1 MTARKEI
8 RWVPVEHHAFV
19 YRGRPLVFNIRA
31 LEVHGLDNEAL
42 WLLQD
47 ISEVGSVEDWCDRG
61 TRIDL
66 NPTSVDEAFGKLR
79 AAGLVVPEGTPV
91 EWAKLPATAYDYTFM
106 VNVAQTCNLRCRYCY
121 THEGRFDFDTVE
133 KMRLSPHDAR
143 RLVHVARQWFPNA
156 TVQCF
161 HFYGGEPL
169 INFPAIQA
177 LVEETGTMPG
187 DCRFEF
193 AITTNGTLL
202 GPAIADFLDE
212 HHFVVFFSIDGP
224 ASIHNQLRIFDNGQG
239 SFEVVKRN
247 LDYLVTKQN
256 IKLVGSSV
264 IRGGWTLPD
273 AERFLTALGVN
284 AFKAERVRV
293 SDCDPLALGPE
304 ERQAYINDLDTLFEI
319 YVDALEQN
327 RKPLD
332 YRLSAKILQLWT
344 RTRRTTFCPAGER
357 MFGVTTDGKIY
368 PCALHAGRP
377 RALLGTIT
385 KGLEPETNRLF
396 RHRISI
402 AGQPHCHLCWARH
415 LCGGGCSAMVDRFGQ
430 EDCDILKKKAEI
442 AIAIYDEI
450 VHRDP
455 LKLLNL
461 VSPSAVR
468 WVEGLASAS
477 EGVTVDAC
485 R

>member
-1 MTARKEI
+1 MTARQ
-8 RWVPVEHHAFV
+8 RGCWVPVEHHAFV
-19 YRGRPLVFNIRA
+19 YRGRPLAFNVRT
-31 LEVHGLDNEAL
+31 LEVHRLDNEAL
-42 WLLQD
+42 CVLRS
-47 ISEVGSVEDWCDRG
+47 ISEVGPVTDWCDPRIG
-61 TRIDL
+61 IDL
-66 NPTSVDEAFGKLR
+66 NPAYADEGFGKLQ
-79 AAGLVVPEGTPV
+79 AAGLAVPEGTPV
-91 EWAKLPATAYDYTFM
+91 EEARLPVVAHDYTLM
-106 VNVAQTCNLRCRYCY
+106 VNVAQVCNLRCRYCY
-121 THEGRFDFDTVE
+121 TREGRFEFDTIE
-133 KMRLSPHDAR
+133 KTRLSPHEAR
-143 RLVHVARQWFPNA
+143 RLVHLARRWFPRA

-177 LVEETGTMPG
+177 LVEETKTVQG

-212 HHFVVFFSIDGP
+212 HRFVVFFSIDGP
-224 ASIHNQLRIFDNGQG
+224 ANVHNQFRIFDDGQG
-239 SFEVVKRN
+239 SFDMVERN

-264 IRGGWTLPD
+264 IRGGWRLPD

-304 ERQAYINDLDTLFEI
+304 ERQAYLNDLDTLFEI
-319 YVDALEQN
+319 YVNALEQN
-327 RKPLD
+327 QKPLD

-357 MFGVTTDGKIY
+357 MFGVTTGGEIY
-368 PCALHAGRP
+368 PCALHAGRSHS
-377 RALLGTIT
+377 LLGTIT
-385 KGLEPETNRLF
+385 EGLDPEKIRLF
-396 RHRISI
+396 RHRIST
-402 AGQPHCHLCWARH
+402 AGQPHCHRCWARH

-430 EDCDILKKKAEI
+430 EDCDILRKKAEI
-442 AIAIYDEI
+442 AIAIYDKI

-455 LKLLNL
+455 LRLLNL
-461 VSPSAVR
+461 VSPMTVR
-468 WVEGLASAS
+468 WVEALAPEGLKA
-477 EGVTVDAC
+477 DAC
-485 R
+485 C